1 MENTLLLALKISG
14 IGIVVLLAVLAVFAG
29 LVSLMTTFLKDKPEE
44 EESSDEEEVEGI
56 DEPELA
62 SVEPDL
68 SRVAAIAVALARAQS
83 VFTTASQ
90 PTGTFLNSW
99 GQFHLNRR
107 LNSSMP
113 TRRTR

>member
-29 LVSLMTTFLKDKPEE
+29 IFSLMTTFLKDKTEE
-44 EESSDEEEVEGI
+44 EESSDEEDVEGI
-56 DEPELA
+56 DEPELS
-62 SVEPDL
+62 SVEPEL
-68 SRVAAIAVALARAQS
+68 GRVAAIAVALARSQS
-83 VFTTASQ
+83 VFTTAAQ
-90 PTGTFLNSW
+90 PSGSFLNSW